1 VADAR
6 RHPRISRRDAAQ
18 ARQRRRAKA
27 QARPPAKAQA
37 ARPAAKKRR
46 TKNARARHPASNTP
60 VSRQPPSPRVR
71 RRRATLLSVLGVLA
85 IVGGLFAFVYPTSTY
100 LRQRAELGKA
110 TERLE
115 RLKAETARL
124 ERESEKLRGD
134 AEVERLAREQY
145 GLVRPG
151 ETPYVLVP
159 STPTTTAPVSDA
171 PDGTSDAQ
179 T

>member
-18 ARQRRRAKA
+18 ARKRRRTKA
-27 QARPPAKAQA
+27 QARPP
-37 ARPAAKKRR
+37 AKKRR

-159 STPTTTAPVSDA
+159 STPTTTAPVVDT

>member
-1 VADAR
+1 M
-6 RHPRISRRDAAQ
+6 
-18 ARQRRRAKA
+18 
-27 QARPPAKAQA
+27 
-37 ARPAAKKRR
+37 
-46 TKNARARHPASNTP
+46 
-60 VSRQPPSPRVR
+60 
-71 RRRATLLSVLGVLA
+71 LGVLA

-115 RLKAETARL
+115 RLREETARL
-124 ERESEKLRGD
+124 ERESDKLRGD

-151 ETPYVLVP
+151 ETPFVLVP
-159 STPTTTAPVSDA
+159 STPTTTTPLDDA
-171 PDGTSDAQ
+171 ANGTGDGQ